1 MFRSSSN
8 TAGIVA
14 IALLASGCA
23 IEHHQTHSLKD
34 SSDANS
40 PQRTGTEAK
49 TTGARITGAKITGA
63 KTLPL
68 AHAPKPAPEVT
79 GAVSLREWC
88 KQRYVDHIESVPPP
102 EIAPTLG
109 QKQLDDETC
118 RPYITGR
125 SDLSEDS
132 QAPP

>member
-1 MFRSSSN
+1 MFRPSSN

-34 SSDANS
+34 SPDANS
-40 PQRTGTEAK
+40 PQRTGTGAK
-49 TTGARITGAKITGA
+49 TTGAKITGA

-79 GAVSLREWC
+79 GTASLREWC
-88 KQRYVDHIESVPPP
+88 KQRYVDHIDNVPP
-102 EIAPTLG
+102 EVAPTLG
-109 QKQLDDETC
+109 KKELDDETC

-125 SDLSEDS
+125 SDLSEDT

>member
-1 MFRSSSN
+1 MFRSSWN

-34 SSDANS
+34 SPGANS
-40 PQRTGTEAK
+40 PQRTGTVTKAP
-49 TTGARITGAKITGA
+49 GAKITGA
-63 KTLPL
+63 TPLPL

-79 GAVSLREWC
+79 GTVSLREWC
-88 KQRYVDHIESVPPP
+88 KQRYVDHIESMPPP

-109 QKQLDDETC
+109 KKELDDETC

-125 SDLSEDS
+125 SDLSEDA

>member
-1 MFRSSSN
+1 MFRSGWN
-8 TAGIVA
+8 IAGIVA
-14 IALLASGCA
+14 VALLASGCA

-34 SSDANS
+34 SPDANS
-40 PQRTGTEAK
+40 PQRTGTVTK
-49 TTGARITGAKITGA
+49 TTGAKITGA
-63 KTLPL
+63 KTPPI

-88 KQRYVDHIESVPPP
+88 KQRYVDHIESVLPP
-102 EIAPTLG
+102 EVAPTPG
-109 QKQLDDETC
+109 KKELDDETC

-125 SDLSEDS
+125 SDLGEDT